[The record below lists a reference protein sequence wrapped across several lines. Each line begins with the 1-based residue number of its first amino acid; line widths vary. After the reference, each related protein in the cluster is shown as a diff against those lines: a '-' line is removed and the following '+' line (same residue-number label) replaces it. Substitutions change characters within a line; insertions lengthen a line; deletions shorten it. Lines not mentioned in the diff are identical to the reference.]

1 MKATQEELLAKAKKP
16 AADAMRP
23 HPSDSKKFTKEELLA
38 KAKEPAKDAMRL
50 HPFFRGK
57 IQTAPKCV
65 IRGIDDFAIWYTP
78 GVAAPCRAIHE
89 DQGLVYEHTNKGNTV
104 AVVSDGT
111 RVLGLGDI
119 GPWAGLP
126 VMEGKA
132 LIFKYLGG
140 VDAVP
145 ICLDT
150 KDPYRIMLAVK
161 LIQPSFGGINLE
173 DISQPKCFRVLDML
187 RTDPEIKIPV
197 WHDDQQ
203 GTATVILAGVINA
216 LKVVGK
222 RMEEATFAVIGT
234 GAANVATMRL
244 LLASGVPFGNII
256 ACDSKGILHPER
268 EDIERRKI
276 EFVDK
281 WRVCQNSNAAGRR
294 GGPPEA
300 MRGADVC
307 IAASKPGPGTILPE
321 WIKGM
326 TEEAIVFACANP
338 IPEIWP
344 WEAKEA
350 GARVVGTGRSDFPNQ
365 TNNSL
370 GFPAIFRGVLD
381 VRATTITDEM
391 AIAAA
396 EELARCAEERG
407 LDEDH
412 ILPTM
417 ADWEVFPREAAA
429 VGMKA
434 QEQGV
439 ARLSFS
445 HNELLAIAKDTI
457 RQAQDMTRFLME
469 KELIPPVPAGW

>member
-1 MKATQEELLAKAKKP
+1 MLTKEELLAKAKKP
-16 AADAMRP
+16 AADAMR
-23 HPSDSKKFTKEELLA
+23 
-38 KAKEPAKDAMRL
+38 M
-50 HPFFRGK
+50 HPFYRGK
-57 IQTAPKCV
+57 VQTALKCPV
-65 IRGIDDFAIWYTP
+65 RGLDDFAIWYTP
-78 GVAAPCRAIHE
+78 GVAAPCRAIQE
-89 DQGLVYEHTNKGNTV
+89 DEELAYEYTNKGNTV

-119 GPWAGLP
+119 GATAGLP

-132 LIFKYLGG
+132 LLFKYLGG

-150 KDPYRIMLAVK
+150 KDPYRIILAVK
-161 LIQPSFGGINLE
+161 WMQPSFGGINLE

-187 RTDPEIKIPV
+187 RTDPDVKIPV

-222 RMEEATFAVIGT
+222 QMGDIRLTMIGT
-234 GAANVATMRL
+234 GAANVATLRL
-244 LLASGVPFGNII
+244 LLASGVQFGNVV

-268 EDIERRKI
+268 DDIAQRKI

-281 WRVCQNSNAAGRR
+281 WRICQHSNAEGRR
-294 GGPPEA
+294 GKQAEA

-307 IAASKPGPGTILPE
+307 IALSKPGPGTILPE
-321 WIKGM
+321 WVKGM
-326 TEEAIVFACANP
+326 AKDGIIFPCANP

-350 GARVVGTGRSDFPNQ
+350 GARIVGTGRSDFPNQ
-365 TNNSL
+365 VNNSL
-370 GFPAIFRGVLD
+370 GFPGIFRGVLD
-381 VRATTITDEM
+381 VRARTITDEM

-396 EELARCAEERG
+396 EELARCAEESG
-407 LDEDH
+407 IDDDH

-417 ADWEVFPREAAA
+417 DNWEVFPREAAA

-439 ARLSFS
+439 ARLSLS
-445 HNELLAIAKDTI
+445 REELLSKAKATI
-457 RQAQDMTRFLME
+457 RQAQDMTHFLME
-469 KELIPPVPAGW
+469 KELIPPIPAE

>member
-1 MKATQEELLAKAKKP
+1 
-16 AADAMRP
+16 
-23 HPSDSKKFTKEELLA
+23 
-38 KAKEPAKDAMRL
+38 
-50 HPFFRGK
+50 
-57 IQTAPKCV
+57 
-65 IRGIDDFAIWYTP
+65 
-78 GVAAPCRAIHE
+78 VAAPCRAIHE
-89 DQGLVYEHTNKGNTV
+89 DASLAYEYTNKGNTV
-104 AVVSDGT
+104 AIVSDGT

-119 GPWAGLP
+119 GGLAGMP

-150 KDPYRIMLAVK
+150 KDPYRIILAVK

-187 RTDPEIKIPV
+187 RTDPEVRIPV

-222 RMEEATFAVIGT
+222 RMEEAKFAVIGT
-234 GAANVATMRL
+234 GASNIATIRL
-244 LLASGVPFGNII
+244 LLACGVPFGNVI

-268 EDIERRKI
+268 EDIAQRKI

-281 WRVCQNSNAAGRR
+281 WRICQRSNVEGRR
-294 GGPPEA
+294 GGPKEA
-300 MRGADVC
+300 MRGVDVC
-307 IAASKPGPGTILPE
+307 IAASRPGPGTILPE
-321 WIKGM
+321 WVKGM
-326 TEEAIVFACANP
+326 AEDAVVFACANP

-350 GARVVGTGRSDFPNQ
+350 GARVVGTGRSDFANQ
-365 TNNSL
+365 INNSL
-370 GFPAIFRGVLD
+370 VFPAIFRGVLD

-396 EELARCAEERG
+396 EELARCALECG
-407 LDEDH
+407 LEVDC

-417 ADWEVFPREAAA
+417 DDWEVFPREAAA
-429 VGMKA
+429 VGIKA

-439 ARLSFS
+439 ARLSLS
-445 HNELLAIAKDTI
+445 HEELLDKARQII
-457 RQAQDMTRFLME
+457 GQAQDMTRFLME
-469 KELIPPVPAGW
+469 KEIIPPVPAEWS

>member
-1 MKATQEELLAKAKKP
+1 MSTKLTKEELLAKAKKP
-16 AADAMRP
+16 A
-23 HPSDSKKFTKEELLA
+23 E
-38 KAKEPAKDAMRL
+38 DAMRL

-57 IQTAPKCV
+57 VQMAPKCV
-65 IRGIDDFAIWYTP
+65 VREFSDFAIWYTP

-89 DQGLVYEHTNKGNTV
+89 DEELAYEYTNKGNTV
-104 AVVSDGT
+104 AIVSDGT

-119 GPWAGLP
+119 GPAAGMP

-132 LIFKYLGG
+132 LLFKYLGG

-145 ICLDT
+145 LCLDT
-150 KDPYRIMLAVK
+150 KDPYAIIQAVK

-187 RTDPEIKIPV
+187 RTDPGVNIPV

-203 GTATVILAGVINA
+203 GTATVILAGVLNA

-222 RMEEATFAVIGT
+222 RKEDTKVAIIGT
-234 GAANVATMRL
+234 GAANVATLRL
-244 LLASGVPFGNII
+244 LLASGVPFGHVI

-268 EDIERRKI
+268 EDIAQRKI

-281 WRVCQNSNAAGRR
+281 WRICQNSNAEGRR
-294 GGPPEA
+294 GGPAEA
-300 MRGADVC
+300 IRGADVC

-321 WIKGM
+321 WVKGM
-326 TEEAIVFACANP
+326 AEDAILFACANP

-350 GARVVGTGRSDFPNQ
+350 GVRIMGTGRSDFPNQ
-365 TNNSL
+365 INNSL
-370 GFPAIFRGVLD
+370 GFPGIFRGVLD

-396 EELARCAEERG
+396 EELARCALERG
-407 LDEDH
+407 LDEERVVPKMDE
-412 ILPTM
+412 
-417 ADWEVFPREAAA
+417 WEVFPREAAA

-434 QEQGV
+434 QEQGL
-439 ARLSFS
+439 ARLSLS
-445 HNELLAIAKDTI
+445 HEELLSKARATI
-457 RQAQDMTRFLME
+457 HQAQDMTRFLME
-469 KELIPPVPAGW
+469 KGLIPPVPAEWS

>member
-1 MKATQEELLAKAKKP
+1 MSTASKATLTKEELLAKAKKP
-16 AADAMRP
+16 AEDAMR
-23 HPSDSKKFTKEELLA
+23 
-38 KAKEPAKDAMRL
+38 M
-50 HPFFRGK
+50 HPFYRGK
-57 IQTAPKCV
+57 IQIVSKCA

-78 GVAAPCRAIHE
+78 GVAAPCRAIHQDE
-89 DQGLVYEHTNKGNTV
+89 ELAYEYTNKGNTV

-119 GPWAGLP
+119 GPAAGMP

-145 ICLDT
+145 ICLET
-150 KDPYRIMLAVK
+150 KDPYRIILVVK

-187 RTDPEIKIPV
+187 RTDPEVKIPV

-222 RMEEATFAVIGT
+222 RMEAAKFAVIGT
-234 GAANVATMRL
+234 GAANVATIRL
-244 LLASGVPFGNII
+244 LLACGVPFGNIV

-268 EDIERRKI
+268 VDIARRKI

-281 WRVCQNSNAAGRR
+281 WRICQNSNGEGRR
-294 GGPPEA
+294 GGPDEA

-321 WIKGM
+321 WVKGM
-326 TEEAIVFACANP
+326 AEDAILFACANP
-338 IPEIWP
+338 IPEMWP
-344 WEAKEA
+344 WDAKEA
-350 GARVVGTGRSDFPNQ
+350 GARVVGTGRSDFANQ
-365 TNNSL
+365 INNSL

-396 EELARCAEERG
+396 EELARFAEEQG

-412 ILPTM
+412 IVPTM
-417 ADWEVFPREAAA
+417 SDWEVFPREAAA
-429 VGMKA
+429 VAMKA

-439 ARLSFS
+439 ARLSLT
-445 HNELLAIAKDTI
+445 HEELLSGARAII
-457 RQAQDMTRFLME
+457 RQAQDMTHFLME
-469 KELIPPVPAGW
+469 KELIPPIPAEWTEEN

>member
-1 MKATQEELLAKAKKP
+1 MMLTKEELLAKAKKP
-16 AADAMRP
+16 AEDAMR
-23 HPSDSKKFTKEELLA
+23 
-38 KAKEPAKDAMRL
+38 M
-50 HPFFRGK
+50 HPFYRGK
-57 IQTAPKCV
+57 VQIASKCT

-89 DQGLVYEHTNKGNTV
+89 DEELAYEYTNRGNMV

-119 GPWAGLP
+119 GPVAGLP

-132 LIFKYLGG
+132 LLFKYLGG

-150 KDPYRIMLAVK
+150 KDPYRIILAVK
-161 LIQPSFGGINLE
+161 WIQPSFGGINLE

-187 RTDPEIKIPV
+187 RTDPEVKIPV

-203 GTATVILAGVINA
+203 GTATVILAGVLNA

-222 RMEEATFAVIGT
+222 RRQDAKVAVIGA
-234 GAANVATMRL
+234 GAANVATIRL
-244 LLASGVPFGNII
+244 LLASGVPFGNIVV
-256 ACDSKGILHPER
+256 CDSKGILHPQR
-268 EDIERRKI
+268 EDIARRRI

-281 WRVCQNSNAAGRR
+281 WRICEHSNAEERR
-294 GGPPEA
+294 GGPAEA

-307 IAASKPGPGTILPE
+307 IAASRPGPGTILPE
-321 WIKGM
+321 WVKGM
-326 TEEAIVFACANP
+326 AEDAIIFACANP

-350 GARVVGTGRSDFPNQ
+350 GARIVGTGRSDFPNQ
-365 TNNSL
+365 INNSL
-370 GFPAIFRGVLD
+370 GFPGIFRGVLD

-396 EELARCAEERG
+396 EELARCAEEQR
-407 LDEDH
+407 LDEEH
-412 ILPTM
+412 IVPTM
-417 ADWEVFPREAAA
+417 GDWEVFPREAAA
-429 VGMKA
+429 VGVKA

-439 ARLSFS
+439 ARLSLS
-445 HNELLAIAKDTI
+445 HEELLSKARQII
-457 RQAQDMTRFLME
+457 RGAQDLTQFMME
-469 KELIPPVPAGW
+469 KGLIPPVPEEWS

>member
-1 MKATQEELLAKAKKP
+1 MLTKEELLAKAKKP
-16 AADAMRP
+16 AEDAMR
-23 HPSDSKKFTKEELLA
+23 
-38 KAKEPAKDAMRL
+38 M
-50 HPFFRGK
+50 HPFYRGK
-57 IQTAPKCV
+57 VQIAPKCT

-78 GVAAPCRAIHE
+78 GVAAPCRAIQE
-89 DQGLVYEHTNKGNTV
+89 DEELAYEYTNKGNMV

-119 GPWAGLP
+119 GPAAGLP

-132 LIFKYLGG
+132 LLFKYLGG

-150 KDPYRIMLAVK
+150 KDPYRIILAVK
-161 LIQPSFGGINLE
+161 WIQPSFGGINLE

-187 RTDPEIKIPV
+187 RTDPDVRIPV

-222 RMEEATFAVIGT
+222 QREDIKVALIGT
-234 GAANVATMRL
+234 GAANVATLRL
-244 LLASGVPFGNII
+244 LLASGVQFGNVV

-268 EDIERRKI
+268 EDIARRKI

-281 WRVCQNSNAAGRR
+281 WRICQHSNAEERR
-294 GGPPEA
+294 GGSAEA
-300 MRGADVC
+300 MRSADVC
-307 IAASKPGPGTILPE
+307 IAASRPGPGTILPE
-321 WIKGM
+321 WVRGM
-326 TEEAIVFACANP
+326 AEDAVVFACANP

-350 GARVVGTGRSDFPNQ
+350 GARIVGTGRSDFSNQ
-365 TNNSL
+365 INNSL
-370 GFPAIFRGVLD
+370 GFPGIFRGVLD

-407 LDEDH
+407 LDEEH
-412 ILPTM
+412 IVPTM
-417 ADWEVFPREAAA
+417 GDWEVFPREAAA
-429 VGMKA
+429 VGVKA

-439 ARLSFS
+439 ARLSLS
-445 HNELLAIAKDTI
+445 HEELLSKARQII
-457 RQAQDMTRFLME
+457 RGAQDLTHFMME
-469 KELIPPVPAGW
+469 KGLISPVPEEWS

>member
-1 MKATQEELLAKAKKP
+1 ML
-16 AADAMRP
+16 
-23 HPSDSKKFTKEELLA
+23 TKEELLA
-38 KAKEPAKDAMRL
+38 KARKPAEDAMRL
-50 HPFFRGK
+50 HPFYRGK
-57 IQTAPKCV
+57 VQSAPKCT
-65 IRGIDDFAIWYTP
+65 IRGFEDFAIWYTP

-89 DQGLVYEHTNKGNTV
+89 DEDLVYEYTNKGNTV
-104 AVVSDGT
+104 AVISDGT

-119 GPWAGLP
+119 GPAAGLP

-132 LIFKYLGG
+132 LLFKYLGG

-150 KDPYRIMLAVK
+150 KDPYRIILATK
-161 LIQPSFGGINLE
+161 WLQPSFGGINLE

-187 RTDPEIKIPV
+187 RTDPEVNIPV

-222 RMEEATFAVIGT
+222 RKEDIRVALIGV
-234 GAANVATMRL
+234 GGANVATLRL
-244 LLASGVPFGNII
+244 LLASGVQFGNVV

-268 EDIERRKI
+268 EDIAQRKI

-281 WRVCQNSNAAGRR
+281 WRICQHGNAEGRR
-294 GGPPEA
+294 GGPAEA
-300 MRGADVC
+300 MRGADLC
-307 IAASKPGPGTILPE
+307 IALSKPGPGTLLPE
-321 WIKGM
+321 WVKGM
-326 TEEAIVFACANP
+326 AEDAIVFPCANP

-350 GARVVGTGRSDFPNQ
+350 GARIVGTGRSDFPNQ
-365 TNNSL
+365 INNSL
-370 GFPAIFRGVLD
+370 GFPGIFRGVLD

-396 EELARCAEERG
+396 EELARCALERG

-412 ILPTM
+412 IVPTM
-417 ADWEVFPREAAA
+417 DDWEVFPREAAA
-429 VGMKA
+429 VGVKA

-439 ARLSFS
+439 ARLSIS
-445 HNELLAIAKDTI
+445 REELLSKAKATI
-457 RQAQDMTRFLME
+457 RRARDMTRFLME
-469 KELIPPVPAGW
+469 KELIPPVPAEWS

>member
-1 MKATQEELLAKAKKP
+1 MSAKLTKEELLAKAKKP
-16 AADAMRP
+16 AEDAMR
-23 HPSDSKKFTKEELLA
+23 
-38 KAKEPAKDAMRL
+38 M
-50 HPFFRGK
+50 HPFYRGK
-57 IQTAPKCV
+57 IQIVSKCV
-65 IRGIDDFAIWYTP
+65 IRGIDDFSIWYTP
-78 GVAAPCRAIHE
+78 GVAAPCRAIQQDE
-89 DQGLVYEHTNKGNTV
+89 ELAYEYTNKGNTV

-119 GPWAGLP
+119 GPVAGMP

-145 ICLDT
+145 ICLET
-150 KDPYRIMLAVK
+150 KDPYRIILAVK

-187 RTDPEIKIPV
+187 RTDPEVKIPV

-222 RMEEATFAVIGT
+222 RMEEAKFAVIGT
-234 GAANVATMRL
+234 GAANVATLRL
-244 LLASGVPFGNII
+244 LLASGVPFGNIF

-268 EDIERRKI
+268 EDIAQRKI

-281 WRVCQNSNAAGRR
+281 WRICQNSNGEGRR
-294 GGPPEA
+294 GGPDEA
-300 MRGADVC
+300 MRGSDVC

-321 WIKGM
+321 WVKGM
-326 TEEAIVFACANP
+326 ADDAILFACANP
-338 IPEIWP
+338 IPEMWP

-350 GARVVGTGRSDFPNQ
+350 GARVVGTGRSDFANQ
-365 TNNSL
+365 INNSL

-396 EELARCAEERG
+396 SELARFAEEQG
-407 LDEDH
+407 LSEDH
-412 ILPTM
+412 IVPSM
-417 ADWEVFPREAAA
+417 GDWEVFPREAAA
-429 VGMKA
+429 VAMKA

-439 ARLSFS
+439 ARLSLP
-445 HNELLAIAKDTI
+445 HDELLSKARTI
-457 RQAQDMTRFLME
+457 IEQAQDMTHFLME
-469 KELIPPVPAGW
+469 KELIPPIPAEWA